1 MHSSIVASFSKFQLI
16 DFSISFAFPL
26 CFYAVCGLLFELA
39 CRCPSPTRVKIMP
52 VCTVLAIPLSRRVWP
67 RYNTVETA
75 RLQRWKK
82 YKQEKCS
89 IMQISAPP
97 NANNHIHPDSSSL
110 LTALP
115 SVYRCARHYLSFL
128 PSFLLS
134 LFSFV
139 SNTVTVFCF
148 GPLSSLSQTRRDS
161 EARKTVP
168 KTGYVRAYNVCCP
181 ATKRYTLLADV
192 GD

>member
-1 MHSSIVASFSKFQLI
+1 MFVSSFGYGTSKRE
-16 DFSISFAFPL
+16 
-26 CFYAVCGLLFELA
+26 GME
-39 CRCPSPTRVKIMP
+39 
-52 VCTVLAIPLSRRVWP
+52 
-67 RYNTVETA
+67 
-75 RLQRWKK
+75 
-82 YKQEKCS
+82 
-89 IMQISAPP
+89 
-97 NANNHIHPDSSSL
+97 
-110 LTALP
+110 
-115 SVYRCARHYLSFL
+115 ARHKGIRPLVRSPHTERQRRL
-128 PSFLLS
+128 LLLS

-181 ATKRYTLLADV
+181 AKKRYTLLADV